1 METKQSVSEILA
13 NIRQN
18 WPEWDTPETAVML
31 GIIRLNDLVK
41 ERNIRILNGFGLTQA
56 GFEALVTLRAQPK
69 PRRMTPTDLY
79 QAILITS
86 GGMTKVLKQLEEE
99 GDIVREDHS
108 SDKRSRYV
116 RLTPAGE
123 KRAEAVMMAVSED
136 EKRALHDA
144 LSDQQIAQ
152 LGKVLLRTLEK
163 LE

>member
-1 METKQSVSEILA
+1 
-13 NIRQN
+13 
-18 WPEWDTPETAVML
+18 
-31 GIIRLNDLVK
+31 
-41 ERNIRILNGFGLTQA
+41 
-56 GFEALVTLRAQPK
+56 LRAQPK